1 MIQEALAVVTAGQ
14 DLPDRVAAGA
24 MEAIMTGAAT
34 SAQIGS
40 FLTALRMKGE
50 SPAEVAAF
58 AAVMRAHAVPVRV
71 RRGQGRLVDTCGT
84 GGDRAGTFNI
94 STAAA
99 IVAAGAGVQIVKHGN
114 RSASGRCG
122 SADVLEELGVNLAMT
137 PAQERTTLEQAGI
150 VFLFA
155 QAHHPAMKHV
165 AAARKEL
172 GIRTVFNILGPL
184 TNPAGADAQLL
195 GVPEPALLDLLPPV
209 LQALGV
215 EHAMVVCGGGLDEIS
230 TAGATGVVEVKG
242 AEILRYTLTPEQF
255 GIPTRDLAEL
265 QGGDTLTSAAIIR
278 GILDGKEG
286 PCREITLLNA
296 AAAIYLGGRADDLKD
311 GVRLAAAAIDS
322 GAAAVA
328 LRTLISVSRREI

>member
-1 MIQEALAVVTAGQ
+1 MIQEALALVTAGQ
-14 DLPDRVAAGA
+14 DLPDQMAAGA

-58 AAVMRAHAVPVRV
+58 AVVMRAHAVQVQV

-122 SADVLEELGVNLAMT
+122 SADVLEELGVNLNMT
-137 PAQERTTLEQAGI
+137 PAQEMATLEQAGI

-215 EHAMVVCGGGLDEIS
+215 GHAMVVCGGGLDEIS
-230 TAGATGVVEVKG
+230 TAAVTEVVEVKG
-242 AEILRYTLTPEQF
+242 ARILRYTLTPEQF
-255 GIPTRDLAEL
+255 GIPSGDLAQL
-265 QGGDTLTSAAIIR
+265 QGRDAKTSAAIIR
-278 GILDGKEG
+278 GILDGEEG

-296 AAAIYLGGRADDLKD
+296 AAAIYLGGRAEDLRE

-322 GAAAVA
+322 GAAAIA
-328 LRTLISVSRREI
+328 LKRLVSVSRGEV

>member
-1 MIQEALAVVTAGQ
+1 MILEALALATAGR
-14 DLPDRVAAGA
+14 DLPEQVAAGA

-40 FLTALRMKGE
+40 LLTALSMKGE
-50 SPAEVAAF
+50 SPVEVATF
-58 AAVMRAHAVPVRV
+58 AAVMRAHAVPVQIQ
-71 RRGQGRLVDTCGT
+71 GEGRLVDTCGT

-99 IVAAGAGVQIVKHGN
+99 LVAAGAGVRVVKHGN

-137 PAQERTTLEQAGI
+137 PAQERATLERAGI

-195 GVPEPALLDLLPPV
+195 GVPEPALLNLIPPV

-215 EHAMVVCGGGLDEIS
+215 GHAMVVCGGGLDEIS
-230 TAGATGVVEVKG
+230 TATATEVVEVKG

-255 GIPTRDLAEL
+255 GMPVRDLAEL
-265 QGGDTLTSAAIIR
+265 QGGDARTSAAIIR
-278 GILDGKEG
+278 GILDSETG
-286 PCREITLLNA
+286 PYREITLLNA
-296 AAAIYLGGRADDLKD
+296 AAAIYLGGRAGDLAE
-311 GVRLAAAAIDS
+311 GVRLAAGSIDS
-322 GAAAVA
+322 GAAAAA
-328 LRTLISVSRREI
+328 LKALISVSRGEA

>member
-1 MIQEALAVVTAGQ
+1 MIKEALAMVIARQ
-14 DLPDRVAAGA
+14 DLPEQMAAGA

-34 SAQIGS
+34 NAQIGS

-50 SPAEVAAF
+50 SPTEVAAF
-58 AAVMRAHAVPVRV
+58 AAVMRVHAVQFRV
-71 RRGQGRLVDTCGT
+71 RGGQGRLVDTCGT

-99 IVAAGAGVQIVKHGN
+99 IVAAGAGVRIVKHGN

-137 PAQERTTLEQAGI
+137 PAQEQATLEQAGI

-165 AAARKEL
+165 AAARKEI

-215 EHAMVVCGGGLDEIS
+215 DHAMIVCGGGLDEIS
-230 TAGATGVVEVKG
+230 TTTATEVVEVKG
-242 AEILRYTLTPEQF
+242 TKILRYTLTPEQF
-255 GIPTRDLAEL
+255 GIPPGDLAEL
-265 QGGDTLTSAAIIR
+265 QGEDVHTSAAIIR
-278 GILDGKEG
+278 GILDGEEG

-296 AAAIYLGGRADDLKD
+296 AAAIYLGGRAVDLSE
-311 GVRLAAAAIDS
+311 GVRLAAASIDS

-328 LRTLISVSRREI
+328 LRTLISASRGEA

>member
-1 MIQEALAVVTAGQ
+1 MIQEALALVTAGQ
-14 DLPDRVAAGA
+14 DLPDLVAAGA
-24 MEAIMTGAAT
+24 MEALMTGAAT

-58 AAVMRAHAVPVRV
+58 AAVMRAHAVQVRIMQ
-71 RRGQGRLVDTCGT
+71 GEGRLVDTCGT

-99 IVAAGAGVQIVKHGN
+99 IVAAGAGVRVVKHGN

-137 PAQERTTLEQAGI
+137 PAQERATLKQAGI

-155 QAHHPAMKHV
+155 QAHHPAMRHV

-215 EHAMVVCGGGLDEIS
+215 RHAMVVCGGGLDEIS
-230 TAGATGVVEVKG
+230 TVAATEVVEVKG
-242 AEILRYTLTPEQF
+242 TEIFRYTLTPEQF
-255 GIPTRDLAEL
+255 GIPVGSLAGL
-265 QGGDTLTSAAIIR
+265 QGGDAHTSAGIIR
-278 GILDGKEG
+278 GILDGEEG
-286 PCREITLLNA
+286 ACREITLLNA
-296 AAAIYLGGRADDLKD
+296 AAAIYLGGRAVDLTD
-311 GVRLAAAAIDS
+311 GVRLAAASIDS
-322 GAAAVA
+322 GAAAAA
-328 LRTLISVSRREI
+328 LQTLVSISRSEA